1 MINVID
7 VVVAVLVLVQLL
19 KSFGGPARIIKGLLG
34 LLCALI
40 VFGVIARLLI
50 EVPLPEPM
58 HKTLEDSYF
67 VKISHAM
74 IRGVYPAIEKGA
86 PTVDKFV
93 KDKIISA
100 PAPKVTTPS
109 LPKIT
114 LPGKTLPEVNLQDI
128 LKDK

>member
-19 KSFGGPARIIKGLLG
+19 KCFGGPAKIIKGLLS

-58 HKTLEDSYF
+58 RKTLEDSYF
-67 VKISHAM
+67 VKASHRM
-74 IRGVYPAIEKGA
+74 IKWIYPAIEKGA

-100 PAPKVTTPS
+100 PASKTSTIS

-114 LPGKTLPEVNLQDI
+114 LPEKVLPDITLPEI
-128 LKDK
+128 K